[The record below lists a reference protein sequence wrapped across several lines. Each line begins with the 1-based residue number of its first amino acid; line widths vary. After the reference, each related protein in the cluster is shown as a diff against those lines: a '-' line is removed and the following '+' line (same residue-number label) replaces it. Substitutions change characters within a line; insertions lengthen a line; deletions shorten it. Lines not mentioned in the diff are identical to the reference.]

1 MVYARIC
8 LIFLLGFTLGSS
20 AQELPH
26 NAKYRTRLNARE
38 TAEKREEQRKISKI
52 LYETDSFYDPETN
65 YAVFSGRVSDRD
77 PSMNILKISSE
88 NGNVKFFRAGDQVY
102 FRVSSQKESDFCKG
116 YIRSSEDKYFVVYV
130 TDLHPCWKKGTYFR
144 RGTLLVFNT
153 PQLARRILEGSSYRK
168 ILLGRRQD
176 LFEQL
181 NNVNHFIWTFDQQRV
196 LLAADYDKKILE
208 LQKQKQREVDN
219 LISKKKDNL
228 KLQRELIKRVDQLD
242 RDLELYRVE
251 KNELYVDRWH
261 MDHDLG
267 LPVQKRPQELK
278 PYDEEEV
285 Y

>member
-1 MVYARIC
+1 M
-8 LIFLLGFTLGSS
+8 
-20 AQELPH
+20 
-26 NAKYRTRLNARE
+26 
-38 TAEKREEQRKISKI
+38 
-52 LYETDSFYDPETN
+52 
-65 YAVFSGRVSDRD
+65 
-77 PSMNILKISSE
+77 
-88 NGNVKFFRAGDQVY
+88 
-102 FRVSSQKESDFCKG
+102 
-116 YIRSSEDKYFVVYV
+116 
-130 TDLHPCWKKGTYFR
+130 
-144 RGTLLVFNT
+144 
-153 PQLARRILEGSSYRK
+153 ARRVLEGSAYRK
-168 ILLGRRQD
+168 ILIQRRQD
-176 LFEQL
+176 LFRQL

>member
-1 MVYARIC
+1 MEKISFI
-8 LIFLLGFTLGSS
+8 LIFLFGFSFLAQS
-20 AQELPH
+20 QELPH
-26 NAKYRTRLNARE
+26 NAKYRTRLNAKE
-38 TAEKREEQRKISKI
+38 TTKRIKDANKISKI
-52 LYETDSFYDPETN
+52 LYETDSFYDPKTN
-65 YAVFSGRVSDRD
+65 YAIFSGRVSDRD

-88 NGNVKFFRAGDQVY
+88 NGNVKFFRAGDQIY
-102 FRVSSQKESDFCKG
+102 FRVASKKNSDFCKG
-116 YIRSSEDKYFVVYV
+116 YVRSSEDKFFVVYV
-130 TDLHPCWKKGTYFR
+130 TDLHPCWKRKTYFR
-144 RGTLLVFNT
+144 RGTLLIFNT
-153 PQLARRILEGSSYRK
+153 PQLARRVLEGSAYRN
-168 ILLGRRQD
+168 ILLQRRKD

-196 LLAADYDKKILE
+196 LLSADYDKKILE

-261 MDHDLG
+261 MDQDLG

-278 PYDEEEV
+278 PYDEDEV

>member
-1 MVYARIC
+1 MQFYHGF
-8 LIFLLGFTLGSS
+8 LTFLLGFSLLAS

-26 NAKYRTRLNARE
+26 NAKYRTKLNAVE
-38 TAEKREEQRKISKI
+38 ASKKIKEAKKI
-52 LYETDSFYDPETN
+52 KNVLYETDSFYDPKTN
-65 YAVFSGRVSDRD
+65 YAIFSGRVSDRD
-77 PSMNILKISSE
+77 PSMNIMKISSE

-102 FRVSSQKESDFCKG
+102 FRVASQKQSDFCKG
-116 YIRSSEDKYFVVYV
+116 YVRSSEEKYFVVYV
-130 TDLHPCWKKGTYFR
+130 TDLHPCWKKKNYFR
-144 RGTLLVFNT
+144 RGTLLIFNT
-153 PQLARRILEGSSYRK
+153 PQLARRVLEGSTYRN
-168 ILLGRRQD
+168 ILLQRRRD
-176 LFEQL
+176 LFGQL
-181 NNVNHFIWTFDQQRV
+181 NDVNHFIWTFDQQRV

-208 LQKQKQREVDN
+208 LQKLKQREIDN

-261 MDHDLG
+261 MDQDLG